1 MENTRKKRRKNKK
14 LILRIKQEEMRN
26 LKKKKRARRRR
37 NFTRQRK
44 IKRTPLVKMKRKW
57 EVKEIIYL
65 LSCRKNL
72 KNNQWNL

>member
-26 LKKKKRARRRR
+26 LKKKKARRRR

-44 IKRTPLVKMKRKW
+44 IKRTPIVKMKRKW

-72 KNNQWNL
+72 KNNLWNL